1 VTLLAE
7 SPRRTLTTPALVAV
21 SHGTSSPA
29 GQNAVAALV
38 AAVAFARPEVR
49 VTGGFVDVQ
58 QPDVRAVLASTAQS
72 APAVVVPLLLSAGFH
87 VHIDLRRELDATV
100 DRVTAL
106 TRALGPDDRLVDILL
121 QRLREAGIRESDRI
135 VLACAGSSDGRA
147 VDDCHEMSDRLS
159 RRLGRP
165 VRVGFISAAFPR
177 LPDAVGLERAHA
189 RGARVVVSTYLLAP
203 GYFSDLARA
212 TRADVVTEPLLSV
225 DGGVPR
231 GLVELVLDRYEA
243 VARHPSFGSKPV
255 E

>member
-7 SPRRTLTTPALVAV
+7 APHRTLTTPALVAV

-29 GQNAVAALV
+29 GQRAVASLV
-38 AAVAFARPEVR
+38 AAVASGRPGVR

-58 QPDVRAVLASTAQS
+58 QPDVRATLSSIAPA

-87 VHIDLRRELDATV
+87 VHIDLRRELDTTV

-121 QRLREAGIRESDRI
+121 RRLREAGIRDSDRV
-135 VLACAGSSDGRA
+135 VLACAGSSDARA
-147 VDDCHEMSDRLS
+147 LDDCHEMGERLA

-177 LPDAVGLERAHA
+177 LEDAVGLERAAA

-212 TRADVVTEPLLSV
+212 TRADVVSEPLLSA
-225 DGGVPR
+225 DGEVPH

-243 VARHPSFGSKPV
+243 VARHPSFGSTLV